1 MASRKASG
9 GTPSPQTSPT
19 GDQPAGRRLPDVR
32 AWWLAPLAVLLLVA
46 VMFPEPLLQGRIYGS
61 ADTAASEAFRQV
73 GDAARETGEY
83 PLWNPYIFGGMPSF
97 GSLAYTVGI
106 YPPTVA
112 FETLQNLGAPPLT
125 WLLGHLVFG
134 GLGMWWLL
142 GRWRL
147 PWAARLVGCV
157 GWLWF
162 ARVVAWG
169 VHGHGSKL
177 GAAMFMP
184 WLLGLAWEILVRGR
198 LRAVATA
205 ALLLG
210 LQFLRGHVQ
219 ISYYT
224 LLLLGLVTVWS
235 VVRPLGEA
243 APAAMTARLR
253 RAGLMALVVA
263 FGFGMGAALLL
274 PVHDYAAMSTRG
286 AGGASGAGGSAFDYA
301 TAWSLAPE
309 DLAAVL
315 VPTAAGFGKATY
327 LGRMP
332 FTDYPNYL
340 GPVLLLLAGLG
351 WFAGRRAL
359 AIMLLVV
366 TVLATAVA
374 MGRFSPGV
382 YQLLYEALPYF
393 DKFRVPSMIMVL
405 PALCVAVLAALGAT
419 AVADPERL
427 AAATLRR
434 VALVVLV
441 IGGVWLL
448 AGITGV
454 VDGPYRSRLAALAAT
469 SGKQAA
475 GVIVDEAASLHRAFV
490 VRQGLLLLAS
500 GGALLLATRR
510 PAFRALWL
518 APVLAL
524 LVAVDLGGVARL
536 VTHPERSLVEV
547 VRGPDGGGRLA
558 PATSLVRPWS
568 GPAKV
573 QVPAD
578 LADQLRRTVG
588 HDRLLPLGQDINS
601 NAYMTVGVRSLG
613 GYHPAKPAWGE
624 AVRQRLFT
632 SMPAGHLARWLSA
645 AAVTFPGALRPEQRQ
660 ALAEAGLDL
669 EADGVPAG
677 GTVVYPVRNKLPRA
691 RLMDAWQTV
700 SALPGGDDVESFLDA
715 VATGRHDPTTAVV
728 LDRTPDPLP
737 ERAVAPLPL
746 PVFVRDGLNE
756 VVLAVDAPRPV
767 LLLLADPW
775 AAGWRVEVDGRPADL
790 LRADLSLRAVALP
803 AGAQEV
809 RFFYRDPAVSRGMSL
824 AVAGIM
830 GAMIVFFLAWRREH
844 AGRGHRVTESEV

>member
-1 MASRKASG
+1 LASRKASR
-9 GTPSPQTSPT
+9 GTSSPQTGQT
-19 GDQPAGRRLPDVR
+19 GDQPGRRLPTSR
-32 AWWLAPLAVLLLVA
+32 TWWLAPLVVLLLVA

-73 GDAARETGEY
+73 GDAAREAGEY

-97 GSLAYTVGI
+97 GSLAYTVGV

-112 FETLQNLGAPPLT
+112 FETLQDLGAPPLT
-125 WLLGHLVFG
+125 WLLGHLLFG

-205 ALLLG
+205 SLLLG

-224 LLLLGLVTVWS
+224 LLVLGLVTVWS
-235 VVRPLGEA
+235 VIRPLGDA
-243 APAAMTARLR
+243 APALLTARLR
-253 RAGLMALVVA
+253 RAGLMALVLV
-263 FGFGMGAALLL
+263 FGFAMGAALLL

-340 GPVLLLLAGLG
+340 GPLLLLLAGLG
-351 WFAGRRAL
+351 WFTGRRQL
-359 AIMLLVV
+359 TIMLLV
-366 TVLATAVA
+366 TAMLATAVA
-374 MGRFSPGV
+374 MGRFSPGI
-382 YQLLYEALPYF
+382 YQLLYEVLPYF
-393 DKFRVPSMIMVL
+393 DKFRVPSMVMVV
-405 PALCVAVLAALGAT
+405 PALCVAVLAALGSA

-427 AAATLRR
+427 TATVLRR
-434 VALVVLV
+434 VALATLAV
-441 IGGVWLL
+441 GGIWLL
-448 AGITGV
+448 VGVTGII
-454 VDGPYRSRLAALAAT
+454 DGPYRSRLAALAVT

-475 GVIVDEAASLHRAFV
+475 SVIVDEAASLHRAFV
-490 VRQGLLLLAS
+490 VRQGLLLLAA
-500 GGALLLATRR
+500 GGALLLGTRR
-510 PAFRALWL
+510 PAFRAMGMV
-518 APVLAL
+518 PVLAL

-536 VTHPERSLVEV
+536 VTHPERSLMEV
-547 VRGPDGGGRLA
+547 VRAPDGGGRLA
-558 PATSLVRPWS
+558 PATRLVRPWA

-578 LADQLRRTVG
+578 LAGRLQEMVG
-588 HDRLLPLGQDINS
+588 HDRLLPLGPDINS

-645 AAVTFPGALRPEQRQ
+645 AAVTFPGVLRPEQRS

-669 EADGVPAG
+669 ATDGVPAG
-677 GTVVYPVRNKLPRA
+677 GTMVYPVRNKLPRA
-691 RLMDAWQTV
+691 RLMDAWLPTTE
-700 SALPGGDDVESFLDA
+700 LPGGDDVESFLDA
-715 VATGRHDPTTAVV
+715 VAVGRHDPAAAVV

-737 ERAVAPLPL
+737 ERSSGPLPP

-756 VVLAVDAPRPV
+756 VVLAVDASRPA

-775 AAGWRVEVDGRPADL
+775 AEGWRVEIDGRPADL

-803 AGAQEV
+803 AGAEEV
-809 RFFYRDPAVSRGMSL
+809 RFVYRDPAVSRGMSL

-844 AGRGHRVTESEV
+844 VVRGRSITEPEV